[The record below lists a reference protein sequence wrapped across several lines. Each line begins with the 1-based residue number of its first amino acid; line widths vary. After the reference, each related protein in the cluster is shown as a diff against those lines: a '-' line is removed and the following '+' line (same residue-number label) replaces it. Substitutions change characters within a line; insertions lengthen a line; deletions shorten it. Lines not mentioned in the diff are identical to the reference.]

1 MDEQGRQVHVASV
14 DDLGQ
19 HVRQGDVNDDTEL
32 YDALE
37 DRWAPARQHPLY
49 VSARDSLG
57 PDPGPKEPLRGGL
70 PAKPSTSATASPP
83 PFSPPPGQGGPDAGG
98 ATALDEAAL
107 DRDWSSALKDEFL
120 GAVPGPS
127 PAVLGPAQPR
137 APASEA
143 PVSGGAEFD
152 DFDALEPTS
161 FTRDI
166 LSNQEMAE
174 SRGAP
179 KKRDMETIDGA
190 SNVFTSLDDPILRP
204 PPTEP
209 SSLDDLQRPPAQGMQ
224 FEEFMPSPQ
233 SAPSAAPGPAPIPG
247 GETASPSLEDAEGD
261 FFLIEDSSLSGDA
274 PPPSSSRKGASARR
288 AGKRMLKAVVGLAVF
303 ALLMSVAVPRLVR
316 IGAAFM
322 ATRASE
328 EVPLRPGDGL
338 SDQLKTEAFFLA
350 ARAQEDAFTALDSIR
365 RNLGVDAAPPGAWME
380 GIYFAHASRYP
391 AAQSY
396 WERYGSYMRYSK
408 RELPVLFE
416 NALRRQ
422 VGRSAIVP
430 SAQEEVIALVLSDFE
445 GRAPAMSA
453 AFDDLTGLADA
464 ALELHSFLVLKEDE
478 IEYAPFTRS
487 GVSRDPIVEAVPATE
502 QTRVDFWKRLEAV
515 TGRLE
520 ALGALERV
528 TTSRLQESLLDRLR
542 EVGY

>member
-37 DRWAPARQHPLY
+37 DRWAPAHQHPLY
-49 VSARDSLG
+49 VSTRDRLAPDSG
-57 PDPGPKEPLRGGL
+57 PQETPRGGPPGAPVSTKP
-70 PAKPSTSATASPP
+70 PAPQRPP
-83 PFSPPPGQGGPDAGG
+83 TPPPGRGGQGGGG
-98 ATALDEAAL
+98 ATAQDQAAL

-120 GAVPGPS
+120 GAVPGPTPAGLS
-127 PAVLGPAQPR
+127 PAKPGSPLPEEPQ
-137 APASEA
+137 
-143 PVSGGAEFD
+143 SGGMDFD
-152 DFDALEPTS
+152 DLDALEPTS
-161 FTRDI
+161 FTRAA
-166 LSNQEMAE
+166 LSSQEASE

-190 SNVFTSLDDPILRP
+190 SNVFTSLDDPTLKP
-204 PPTEP
+204 LPAEP
-209 SSLDDLQRPPAQGMQ
+209 SSFDDLQRPTAQGMQ

-233 SAPSAAPGPAPIPG
+233 SAPSAAPAPAPA
-247 GETASPSLEDAEGD
+247 GEAASPSLEDADED
-261 FFLIEDSSLSGDA
+261 FFLIEDPSLSGDA
-274 PPPSSSRKGASARR
+274 PPPSTSRKGASARR
-288 AGKRMLKAVVGLAVF
+288 ASRKMLKAVVGLAVF

-316 IGAAFM
+316 LGAALM

-328 EVPLRPGDGL
+328 EVPVRPGDGL

-350 ARAQEDAFTALDSIR
+350 ARAQEDAFTSLDSIR
-365 RNLGVDAAPPGAWME
+365 RNLGVDAAPPSAWME

-396 WERYGSYMRYSK
+396 WERYGSYMRYGQ

-416 NALRRQ
+416 AALRRQ
-422 VGRSAIVP
+422 VARSAIVP

-445 GRAPAMSA
+445 GRLPAMTSA
-453 AFDDLTGLADA
+453 FADLIGLADA

-478 IEYAPFTRS
+478 IEYTPFTRS

-502 QTRVDFWKRLEAV
+502 QTRVDFWKRLEGV
-515 TGRLE
+515 TDRLE
-520 ALGALERV
+520 ALGTLERV